1 MNPTRRLFTTSA
13 ALLGISA
20 FVGGASASDKGH
32 GKGKD
37 KDKDKD
43 NDIDKGKGKGKAN
56 HKNGKQLLGEKL
68 KKNGKHVLEKKGA
81 NTASVEVKDGKI
93 MGVKVKHDT
102 KGDVAVIKY
111 KTSKKM
117 AHVEGLQLASLRLV
131 QAESLGMV
139 YIGYAYI
146 DEYGYEEI
154 YWFPYEM
161 IYDGYTGAIE
171 YVPVY

>member
-1 MNPTRRLFTTSA
+1 MNPKRRLFTTSV

-20 FVGGASASDKGH
+20 FVGGAIASDKGQ

-37 KDKDKD
+37 KE
-43 NDIDKGKGKGKAN
+43 NDKGKGKGKAN
-56 HKNGKQLLGEKL
+56 HKNGKELLGEKL

-81 NTASVEVKDGKI
+81 NTASVDVKDGKI
-93 MGVKVKHDT
+93 TGVKVKHDK
-102 KGDVAVIKY
+102 KGDVAVTKY

-117 AHVEGLQLASLRLV
+117 AYVEGLQFASMRLAQV
-131 QAESLGMV
+131 QNLGTV
-139 YIGYAYI
+139 YIGYAYY

-154 YWFPYEM
+154 YWFPYDM
-161 IYDGYTGAIE
+161 IYDGDTGAVE

>member
-1 MNPTRRLFTTSA
+1 MNPKRRLFTTRV

-20 FVGGASASDKGH
+20 FVGGAIAADKGQGK

-37 KDKDKD
+37 KDKDKGNKD
-43 NDIDKGKGKGKAN
+43 DKGKGKAN

-68 KKNGKHVLEKKGA
+68 KKNGKHVLDKKGA

-93 MGVKVKHDT
+93 MGIKVKHDRQ
-102 KGDVAVIKY
+102 GEVAVTKY

-117 AHVEGLQLASLRLV
+117 ASLDGLRFASMRPAQVEYWGT
-131 QAESLGMV
+131 V
-139 YIGYAYI
+139 YIGYAYY

-154 YWFPYEM
+154 YWFPYDM
-161 IYDGYTGAIE
+161 IYDGDTGAVE
-171 YVPVY
+171 YIPVY

>member
-1 MNPTRRLFTTSA
+1 MNPKRRLFTTSV

-20 FVGGASASDKGH
+20 FVGGAIASDK

-37 KDKDKD
+37 KE
-43 NDIDKGKGKGKAN
+43 NDKGKGKAN
-56 HKNGKQLLGEKL
+56 HKNGKELLGEKL

-81 NTASVEVKDGKI
+81 NTASVDVKDGKI
-93 MGVKVKHDT
+93 TGVKVKHDK
-102 KGDVAVIKY
+102 KGDVAVTKY

-117 AHVEGLQLASLRLV
+117 AYVEGLQFASMRLAQV
-131 QAESLGMV
+131 QNLGTV
-139 YIGYAYI
+139 YIGYAYY

-154 YWFPYEM
+154 YWFPYDM
-161 IYDGYTGAIE
+161 IYDGDTGAIE

>member
-1 MNPTRRLFTTSA
+1 MNPTRRLFTTSV

-20 FVGGASASDKGH
+20 FVGGAIAADKGQ

-37 KDKDKD
+37 KE
-43 NDIDKGKGKGKAN
+43 NDKGKGKAN
-56 HKNGKQLLGEKL
+56 HKNGKELLGEKL
-68 KKNGKHVLEKKGA
+68 KKNGKHVLEKNGA
-81 NTASVEVKDGKI
+81 NTASVDVKDGKI

-102 KGDVAVIKY
+102 KGDVAVTKY

-117 AHVEGLQLASLRLV
+117 AYVEGLQLASMRLAQV
-131 QAESLGMV
+131 QNLGTV

-146 DEYGYEEI
+146 DEYGYEDI
-154 YWFPYEM
+154 YWFPYDM
-161 IYDGYTGAIE
+161 IYDGDTGAIE

>member
-1 MNPTRRLFTTSA
+1 MNPKRRLFTTSV

-20 FVGGASASDKGH
+20 FVGVASASDKGE

-37 KDKDKD
+37 KDK
-43 NDIDKGKGKGKAN
+43 GRGKGKAN

-81 NTASVEVKDGKI
+81 STASVDVKDGKI
-93 MGVKVKHDT
+93 TGVKVKHDK
-102 KGDVAVIKY
+102 KGDVAVTKY
-111 KTSKKM
+111 KTRTKM
-117 AHVEGLQLASLRLV
+117 AHVEGFQLASLRLA
-131 QAESLGMV
+131 QLEYLGTV

-146 DEYGYEEI
+146 DDDGYEEI
-154 YWFPYEM
+154 YWFPYDM
-161 IYDGYTGAIE
+161 IYDGDTGATE